1 MMKPKYLNPLID
13 YIFKKIFGD
22 EKHKEILI
30 SFLNSLEI
38 ESQGRKIV
46 DLQILN
52 NANEKRFKR
61 DKFSILDIKAKLDNG
76 DLVNIEVQILPY
88 DNMLQ
93 RTMYY
98 WAKLYSDQL
107 NQGED
112 YGALNNT
119 VVVNVLGYN
128 QFPHKKIH
136 SVYQIRDKESGEKL
150 GDFLEIHFLETRKIE
165 ESQQEINED
174 LKGWL
179 LFLSDPESQRL
190 MRLGKE
196 KEEMG
201 KAINLLEELSRSREE
216 RAIAEEREKAL
227 RDELSFRKAAL
238 EKGLREGRAEGREE
252 GREEGRVLGKEEGRA
267 EGIVEG
273 LEKGM
278 LQEKLNT
285 AKKLLQKGMALSE
298 VAEITGLSSEEIEG
312 LR

>member
-1 MMKPKYLNPLID
+1 MIRKRGGDASMKPKYLNPLID

-179 LFLSDPESQRL
+179 LFLSDPENQRL
-190 MRLGKE
+190 MKLGKE

-227 RDELSFRKAAL
+227 RDELSFRK
-238 EKGLREGRAEGREE
+238 
-252 GREEGRVLGKEEGRA
+252 
-267 EGIVEG
+267 
-273 LEKGM
+273 
-278 LQEKLNT
+278 
-285 AKKLLQKGMALSE
+285 
-298 VAEITGLSSEEIEG
+298 
-312 LR
+312 

>member
-1 MMKPKYLNPLID
+1 MIRKRGGDASMKPKYLNPLID

-128 QFPHKKIH
+128 QFSHKKIH

-179 LFLSDPESQRL
+179 LFLSDPENQRL

-196 KEEMG
+196 KEEME

-238 EKGLREGRAEGREE
+238 DKGLREGRAEGR
-252 GREEGRVLGKEEGRA
+252 A
-267 EGIVEG
+267 EGLEKG

>member
-1 MMKPKYLNPLID
+1 
-13 YIFKKIFGD
+13 
-22 EKHKEILI
+22 
-30 SFLNSLEI
+30 
-38 ESQGRKIV
+38 
-46 DLQILN
+46 
-52 NANEKRFKR
+52 
-61 DKFSILDIKAKLDNG
+61 
-76 DLVNIEVQILPY
+76 
-88 DNMLQ
+88 
-93 RTMYY
+93 MYY

-112 YGALNNT
+112 YGVLNNT

-128 QFPHKKIH
+128 QFSHGKIH

-150 GDFLEIHFLETRKIE
+150 GDFLEIHFLEIRKIE

-179 LFLSDPESQRL
+179 LFLSDPENQRL

-196 KEEMG
+196 NEEME

-238 EKGLREGRAEGREE
+238 EKGLREGRAEGRAE
-252 GREEGRVLGKEEGRA
+252 GLA
-267 EGIVEG
+267 EGIEKG
-273 LEKGM
+273 LDKGM

-298 VAEITGLSSEEIEG
+298 VAEITGLSPEEIEG

>member
-1 MMKPKYLNPLID
+1 
-13 YIFKKIFGD
+13 
-22 EKHKEILI
+22 
-30 SFLNSLEI
+30 
-38 ESQGRKIV
+38 
-46 DLQILN
+46 
-52 NANEKRFKR
+52 
-61 DKFSILDIKAKLDNG
+61 
-76 DLVNIEVQILPY
+76 
-88 DNMLQ
+88 MLQ

-112 YGALNNT
+112 YGVLNNT

-128 QFPHKKIH
+128 QFSHGKIH

-179 LFLSDPESQRL
+179 LFLSDPENQRL

-238 EKGLREGRAEGREE
+238 DKGLREGRAEG
-252 GREEGRVLGKEEGRA
+252 LA
-267 EGIVEG
+267 EGIEKG
-273 LEKGM
+273 LEKGV

-285 AKKLLQKGMALSE
+285 AKRLIQKGMALSE
-298 VAEITGLSSEEIEG
+298 VAEITGLSPAEIEG
-312 LR
+312 IR